1 MPWTSLP
8 FSDPRAAQWL
18 NRYNVSGVP
27 SFIILETKTGFK
39 VTDTARKDIS
49 AAQNEVPG
57 VKGVWK

>member
-1 MPWTSLP
+1 LT
-8 FSDPRAAQWL
+8 
-18 NRYNVSGVP
+18 RYNVSGVP
-27 SFIILETKTGFK
+27 GFIILETKTGFK